1 MLVIVTENAPS
12 RLTGYL
18 SRFLVEIRAGVFIGN
33 YGARIRETLWSTV
46 CKEIK
51 AGNAVIAW
59 STNNESGYDF
69 ETVGA
74 NRRLPTILE
83 GLKLVSFLPIK

>member
-51 AGNAVIAW
+51 DGNAVIAW

-74 NRRLPTILE
+74 NRRLPTIFE